1 MSLHEDQ
8 LRCRF
13 AHTSWHFSGTTQK
26 ATPCRTR
33 YHLNCLIVGIPFVTR
48 LPNNKGLVLPPLRD
62 FPGFICEA
70 CTVRSVLNRELG
82 KGPKDYALLML
93 ERMRIFD
100 TVNSLAIGTHKAYQ
114 QKHTYLRDFEKEFST
129 AILTCTPIDR
139 PPAPKSISLMWAQ
152 QRFSLKVSKWS
163 RRKKGVDE
171 EARVTYATGRALRSA
186 ASLFHKLDLMTAFP
200 GQVYLDPNRRVLVS
214 NLVSPTDDL
223 AYTMMNTGMKNRIG
237 EDSNPSKALLDRQ
250 VRTCDQSLRN
260 RFASAT
266 TRLLQ
271 LELARAGLANTL
283 AWLAWT
289 RAKEL
294 FDLRWSDLTLSNGD
308 MHDLP
313 ASVQVL
319 QLRLNAQTKSD
330 RSRTADIVVA
340 HTTASGMSPGF
351 WVEHIMVLLDLTTD
365 SCLDNDD
372 LIFQHANGQQWS
384 SRFFRT
390 TFLYPSLQQ
399 QRTDG
404 DVTLR
409 PFDGSRGNAIA
420 DKYYSMHS
428 YRRGARSQCSRK
440 RDGFLR
446 AATKPEVNEHG
457 RWRVSRGS
465 MDMATQYLEWSI
477 ADRLS
482 ITLLCM

>member
-33 YHLNCLIVGIPFVTR
+33 YHLNCLTVGIPFVTR

-152 QRFSLKVSKWS
+152 KRFSLKVSKWS

-294 FDLRWSDLTLSNGD
+294 FDLRWSDL
-308 MHDLP
+308 
-313 ASVQVL
+313 
-319 QLRLNAQTKSD
+319 
-330 RSRTADIVVA
+330 
-340 HTTASGMSPGF
+340 
-351 WVEHIMVLLDLTTD
+351 
-365 SCLDNDD
+365 
-372 LIFQHANGQQWS
+372 IFQHANGQQWS